1 MNAVIE
7 AKPEAVPAPADD
19 IRADPMLT
27 MIGQAISNGMDPKVI
42 SEMMVLMDR
51 AELRRARQAFDAA
64 VSAAKGE
71 IPPIFKDRVVDF
83 TSKREGN
90 RTNYRHESFAGIAKV
105 IDPIL
110 NRFGLSY
117 RYRAMQGGGKLT
129 VTCILSHKDGYS
141 EDTTLEAAEDNSGNK
156 NSIQAIGSAATYLQR
171 YTLKLALGLSTTD
184 RDDDGQAAG
193 NPGKETITE
202 EQIATVRDQI
212 DATGSDIEKFCRHM
226 GVEALCDL
234 TQDKYTRA
242 LEMLARK
249 SRKPAE
255 AGHVQ

>member
-7 AKPEAVPAPADD
+7 AKPEVVPAMVADM
-19 IRADPMLT
+19 RSFDPMLA
-27 MIGQAISNGMDPKVI
+27 MIGQAISSGQSPQVI
-42 SEMMVLMDR
+42 SDMMTLMER
-51 AELRRARQAFDAA
+51 TELRRARQAFDAA
-64 VSAAKGE
+64 VSGAKGE
-71 IPPIFKDRVVDF
+71 IKPIVKDQVVDF
-83 TSKREGN
+83 TSTRG
-90 RTNYRHESFAGIAKV
+90 RTNYRHERFAGIAKV

-202 EQIATVRDQI
+202 DQIATVRDQI
-212 DATGSDIEKFCRHM
+212 DVTGSDIEKFCRHM